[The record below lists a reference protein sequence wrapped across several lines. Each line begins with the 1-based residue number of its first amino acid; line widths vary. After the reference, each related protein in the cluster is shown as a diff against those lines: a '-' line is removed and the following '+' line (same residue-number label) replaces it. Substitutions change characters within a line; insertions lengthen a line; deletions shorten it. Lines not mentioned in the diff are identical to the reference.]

1 MEQGN
6 RSMKI
11 FGGAIPRSENL
22 EVGVREGDLFIGP
35 RYDGQNLHR

>member
-6 RSMKI
+6 WSMKN